1 MQDNSSEEHKPV
13 SRAKGRKRCA
23 RIDNSESENENEN
36 NQKSNSNEKE
46 NSIKI
51 KNRENKQE
59 SEEIKKEKEIKT
71 DKNSKQLELQKKL
84 KFIFNEVREKGK
96 YEYNKQEI
104 PENLKYHSDESDSSE
119 VSGMKKSIIS
129 KKADKNLNDKNDLDN
144 KNLNSFKRQI
154 SDRNE
159 RQSGKLR
166 KSKKSKDGSSIASTN
181 SRKKSNKIND
191 NKNKDKETND
201 ITDFKVEDNLKKIN
215 EEKEYDNSK
224 REKKE
229 NGNKSNINN
238 KTSGIN
244 SGRKNTARKKNYEN
258 NYLKNDEKNNLQKKD
273 SNDSGGKIKIG
284 HYNKYSA
291 DIIGSNQNSSKK
303 GENSNR
309 KKINDKKNEEK
320 DGEEV
325 KSSKKEKSDKKDENQ
340 EEKKEKNQKLKNLL
354 ENKKD
359 ILLQKSIDKEKK
371 ERQKEKEKI
380 NDIKEDK
387 EKDKEKEKN
396 NENIEKNSARKRK
409 YKITRY
415 REEEIIEINPD
426 KINKENEN
434 EEEQSKDRKK
444 KNNVRDLIEKL
455 KAKKN
460 EREDLARQE
469 KEAEEQSLMRGKIKK
484 NENNEEKGIEEDTEA
499 EREAEKIRLKE
510 KKMEERRIAREK
522 RRKLEEEEKKRK
534 EKEFEERKR
543 KEDEEKK
550 RKEEEEKRKIEEEKR
565 RKEEE
570 EKLRKKKEKQKK
582 EEENDLKNNKITEKA
597 HLKDKLR
604 TRKSAEKIEYGNNNL
619 SLPKKVFKDEEEVD
633 EEMSNSDSLKKYQ
646 RGKQY
651 KYSTG
656 KKLNKEEEKRR
667 KQLEKDLEDEINK
680 NELSDENE
688 KNKNN
693 NLNNKNKEIIQKEKK
708 EVISNNIANTKLDKS
723 FDAVNAYKKPV
734 QKNLGNGKAKI
745 YRPKRPGG
753 VVRGRSHEKAEQLL
767 LNKLNN
773 NQEVNN
779 DNQNYAIT
787 SMNSKKFNGN
797 KFINSPTI
805 AYSKKR
811 SIGGIGGEN
820 NFLSLNKSF
829 GEYRVPAIENG
840 NNFMNGM
847 YNINTLEL
855 GSLPDLNSSFDSRL
869 LSYNNN
875 NYHYN
880 LNSEYYNRTA
890 QKNYH
895 NNTINSGNLPNNS
908 NRLTNI
914 NNFFGMNNMG
924 TISNINGV
932 SYLNGDNDNFI
943 NMSNLNMNN
952 NSFFDLRQPKLNPYD
967 LNSSYNIGYN
977 NPLGNYSNNQ
987 VNLSNLLNNNYLGL
1001 NNNLQRGISNYNQGN
1016 SFQNIFPKKS
1026 SSINIEDLLVLEEK
1040 LSEISN
1046 ALNKTKIMCNE
1057 CFEFWN
1063 YYYNCSL
1070 YGSLEKLFTNV
1081 LDSNNVQISINYILM
1096 SVLICYDCSFDMEVL
1111 NNVYSVLKDLLNLNH
1126 KNLLLIYEHILS
1138 KISTES
1144 RDNIWVLK
1152 LLNIVN
1158 SSKNSDFNDYNM
1170 MNGYSMT
1177 LVEKINFNTGIII
1190 QNIRV
1195 LLKNYKTPRVEY
1207 LTSLF
1212 KKINEKSYEDIN
1224 NFFRQ
1229 YILRVDNI
1237 NGSILASVFLKNNSE
1252 FKSEP
1257 APYLHTVNHKPYS
1270 LILDLDET
1278 LVHFKVNPENESEG
1292 VLKVRPGVME
1302 FLDAVD
1308 KYYELIIFTCATQ
1321 DYANLLID
1329 AIEENKIYFEHRLY
1343 RQHTVIIDNDFVKD
1357 LTRIGRPLDK
1367 IAIVDNMPQNF
1378 RLQKENGINIKAFW
1392 GEDIYDTALIN
1403 LSPILITIA
1412 EEGGDIR
1419 KGLAKYRDEI
1429 VEKVT
1434 SNISKN
1440 NL

>member
-1 MQDNSSEEHKPV
+1 MQDNSSEENKPR
-13 SRAKGRKRCA
+13 SKAKGRKRCT
-23 RIDNSESENENEN
+23 RIDNSDSEE
-36 NQKSNSNEKE
+36 EKNKKNDSDEQE
-46 NSIKI
+46 NSSKRSIKE
-51 KNRENKQE
+51 KNEE
-59 SEEIKKEKEIKT
+59 SEEQYDSKNNKSNKE
-71 DKNSKQLELQKKL
+71 LELQKKL
-84 KFIFNEVREKGK
+84 KFIVNEVREKGK

-119 VSGMKKSIIS
+119 ISGMKKSNLT
-129 KKADKNLNDKNDLDN
+129 KKVDKNNNDN
-144 KNLNSFKRQI
+144 KENNDIENKNKNSYKRQI
-154 SDRNE
+154 SDRNSD
-159 RQSGKLR
+159 RQSGKLK
-166 KSKKSKDGSSIASTN
+166 KSKKNKEGNSLSIS
-181 SRKKSNKIND
+181 SRKKSSNNNSD
-191 NKNKDKETND
+191 NKSKE
-201 ITDFKVEDNLKKIN
+201 ITDFIEEDNIQKIK
-215 EEKEYDNSK
+215 EEENDNDNDNIGYK
-224 REKKE
+224 KKE
-229 NGNKSNINN
+229 NGNQNNNINN
-238 KTSGIN
+238 NNTSNN
-244 SGRKNTARKKNYEN
+244 SGRKNLIRKKNSENSNNNDEN
-258 NYLKNDEKNNLQKKD
+258 NNYHKKSID
-273 SNDSGGKIKIG
+273 TAKARISHN
-284 HYNKYSA
+284 NKYSA
-291 DIIGSNQNSSKK
+291 DISTNNPNNIRNIGH
-303 GENSNR
+303 NR
-309 KKINDKKNEEK
+309 RQRTNEKKITEKDEEEK
-320 DGEEV
+320 ENI
-325 KSSKKEKSDKKDENQ
+325 KKEKLENNEEIN
-340 EEKKEKNQKLKNLL
+340 EEKKEKNLKLKNLL

-359 ILLQKSIDKEKK
+359 ILLKKSMGKEKK
-371 ERQKEKEKI
+371 EKQKEII
-380 NDIKEDK
+380 NENKEDK
-387 EKDKEKEKN
+387 GKEEKKSYSKRRKYNNNKYKEEEIVESNSNEKDN
-396 NENIEKNSARKRK
+396 NENN
-409 YKITRY
+409 Y
-415 REEEIIEINPD
+415 
-426 KINKENEN
+426 NEN
-434 EEEQSKDRKK
+434 FEIFQNKK
-444 KNNVRDLIEKL
+444 KNNVRDIIERL

-469 KEAEEQSLMRGKIKK
+469 KEAEEQSLMRGKNKQ
-484 NENNEEKGIEEDTEA
+484 NNNNEEKNVEEDTEA

-510 KKMEERRIAREK
+510 KRMEERRLAREK
-522 RRKLEEEEKKRK
+522 RRKMEEEEKKRK

-543 KEDEEKK
+543 KEEEEKEKEKEKEKK
-550 RKEEEEKRKIEEEKR
+550 RIEEEKQ
-565 RKEEE
+565 RKLEE
-570 EKLRKKKEKQKK
+570 EKLRKKREKLKK
-582 EEENDLKNNKITEKA
+582 EEENEIKKNKINEKV
-597 HLKDKLR
+597 HLKEKSKS
-604 TRKSAEKIEYGNNNL
+604 RKNSEKIEYGNNNYNN
-619 SLPKKVFKDEEEVD
+619 LPKKIYKDEEEND
-633 EEMSNSDSLKKYQ
+633 EGMENSNSNHRYT

-680 NELSDENE
+680 NEISDENE
-688 KNKNN
+688 KNKKN
-693 NLNNKNKEIIQKEKK
+693 NLINIKNKEKK
-708 EVISNNIANTKLDKS
+708 EIVINDIANTKLDRS
-723 FDAVNAYKKPV
+723 FDAVNTYKKPV
-734 QKNLGNGKAKI
+734 QKSLGNGKAKI

-753 VVRGRSHEKAEQLL
+753 VIRGRSHEKVEAHL
-767 LNKLNN
+767 LNKI
-773 NQEVNN
+773 
-779 DNQNYAIT
+779 DNSDQRITNENSNYVLT
-787 SMNSKKFNGN
+787 SMNSKKLNGN
-797 KFINSPTI
+797 NFINSPNM

-811 SIGGIGGEN
+811 SIGGIGGD
-820 NFLSLNKSF
+820 NFVQLNKSF
-829 GEYRVPAIENG
+829 GEYRGPGIENG

-855 GSLPDLNSSFDSRL
+855 SSLPDLNSSFDSRL
-869 LSYNNN
+869 QSFNSNNFQYGLN
-875 NYHYN
+875 NDFYT
-880 LNSEYYNRTA
+880 RTA

-908 NRLTNI
+908 NRFTSM

-924 TISNINGV
+924 NMSNINGL
-932 SYLNGDNDNFI
+932 SYINGDNDNNFI
-943 NMSNLNMNN
+943 NMSNLNLNTNNN
-952 NSFFDLRQPKLNPYD
+952 NSFFDLRQPQINPYD

-977 NPLGNYSNNQ
+977 NPLTNYPNNQ
-987 VNLSNLLNNNYLGL
+987 VNLSNLLSNNFLGL
-1001 NNNLQRGISNYNQGN
+1001 NNNLQRGISNYNPGN
-1016 SFQNIFPKKS
+1016 NFQNIFTKKS

-1040 LSEISN
+1040 LSEISI
-1046 ALNKTKIMCNE
+1046 ALNKTKIINNE

-1096 SVLICYDCSFDMEVL
+1096 SLLICYDCSFDVEVL

-1126 KNLLLIYEHILS
+1126 KNLMLIYEHILS

-1158 SSKNSDFNDYNM
+1158 SSKNSDFNDYNI

-1195 LLKNYKTPRVEY
+1195 LLKNFKTPRVEY

-1229 YILRVDNI
+1229 YILRVENI
-1237 NGSILASVFLKNNSE
+1237 NGSILASVFLKDNSE

-1257 APYLHTVNHKPYS
+1257 APYLHTINHKKYS

-1278 LVHFKVNPENESEG
+1278 LVHFKMNPENKSEG

-1403 LSPILITIA
+1403 LSPILINIA

-1434 SNISKN
+1434 SNISKHN
-1440 NL
+1440 I

>member
-1 MQDNSSEEHKPV
+1 MQDDSSEENKPR
-13 SRAKGRKRCA
+13 SKAKGRKRCT
-23 RIDNSESENENEN
+23 RIDNSDSEEDN
-36 NQKSNSNEKE
+36 NKKNDSEEEE
-46 NSIKI
+46 NSPKR
-51 KNRENKQE
+51 KNEEKDE
-59 SEEIKKEKEIKT
+59 DSEEKDDSKKNKSTKE
-71 DKNSKQLELQKKL
+71 LELQKKL

-119 VSGMKKSIIS
+119 VSGMKKSNMS
-129 KKADKNLNDKNDLDN
+129 KKADKNNNNDN
-144 KNLNSFKRQI
+144 KDNNDTDSKNINSYKRQI
-154 SDRNE
+154 SDRNSD
-159 RQSGKLR
+159 RQSGKIK
-166 KSKKSKDGSSIASTN
+166 KSKKSKEGSGLVSVG
-181 SRKKSNKIND
+181 SRKKSSNNNSD
-191 NKNKDKETND
+191 NKNKE
-201 ITDFKVEDNLKKIN
+201 ITEFNEEDNIQKIKEEENDNDNIGYKKK
-215 EEKEYDNSK
+215 EKE
-224 REKKE
+224 KE
-229 NGNKSNINN
+229 NGNQNNIGSN
-238 KTSGIN
+238 T
-244 SGRKNTARKKNYEN
+244 SGRKNLIRKKNSDNSN
-258 NYLKNDEKNNLQKKD
+258 NNDENYNYHKKSID
-273 SNDSGGKIKIG
+273 TAKVKIS
-284 HYNKYSA
+284 HYSKYSA
-291 DIIGSNQNSSKK
+291 DINMNNPNNMKNIAN
-303 GENSNR
+303 NR
-309 KKINDKKNEEK
+309 RQRTNEKKITEKNEEEN
-320 DGEEV
+320 DNM
-325 KSSKKEKSDKKDENQ
+325 KKEKSEKTEEII
-340 EEKKEKNQKLKNLL
+340 EEKKEKNLKLKNLL

-359 ILLQKSIDKEKK
+359 ILLKKSIDKEKK
-371 ERQKEKEKI
+371 EKQKEIITENKE
-380 NDIKEDK
+380 
-387 EKDKEKEKN
+387 EKDKEEKNSYPKRRKYKTNKYKDEEITESNNNN
-396 NENIEKNSARKRK
+396 NENN
-409 YKITRY
+409 
-415 REEEIIEINPD
+415 N
-426 KINKENEN
+426 NEN
-434 EEEQSKDRKK
+434 NNNENSEMFPNKK
-444 KNNVRDLIEKL
+444 KNNVRDIIERL

-469 KEAEEQSLMRGKIKK
+469 KEAEEQSLMRGKNKQD
-484 NENNEEKGIEEDTEA
+484 NNNNEEKTVEEDTEA
-499 EREAEKIRLKE
+499 EREAEKIRQKE
-510 KKMEERRIAREK
+510 KRMEERRLAREK
-522 RRKLEEEEKKRK
+522 RRKMEEEEKKRK

-543 KEDEEKK
+543 KEEEEKEKKRIEEEKK
-550 RKEEEEKRKIEEEKR
+550 RKEKEFEERKKR
-565 RKEEE
+565 
-570 EKLRKKKEKQKK
+570 EKLKK
-582 EEENDLKNNKITEKA
+582 EEENEIKKNKINERA
-597 HLKDKLR
+597 HLKERSSKS
-604 TRKSAEKIEYGNNNL
+604 RKNSEKNENNFNN
-619 SLPKKVFKDEEEVD
+619 LPKKVYKDEEEND
-633 EEMSNSDSLKKYQ
+633 EENSNSNHRYT

-656 KKLNKEEEKRR
+656 KKLNVEEEKRR

-680 NELSDENE
+680 NEISDENE
-688 KNKNN
+688 KNKKN
-693 NLNNKNKEIIQKEKK
+693 NLNNIKNKEKK
-708 EVISNNIANTKLDKS
+708 EIVINDIANTKLDRS
-723 FDAVNAYKKPV
+723 FDAVNTYKKPV

-753 VVRGRSHEKAEQLL
+753 VVRGRSHEKVEAHL
-767 LNKLNN
+767 LNKID
-773 NQEVNN
+773 N
-779 DNQNYAIT
+779 DQRITNENSNYVLT
-787 SMNSKKFNGN
+787 SMNSKKLNGN
-797 KFINSPTI
+797 NFINSPNI

-811 SIGGIGGEN
+811 SIGGIGGD
-820 NFLSLNKSF
+820 NFVQLNKSF
-829 GEYRVPAIENG
+829 GEYRGPGIENG

-855 GSLPDLNSSFDSRL
+855 SSLPDLNSSFDSRL
-869 LSYNNN
+869 QSFNSNNFP
-875 NYHYN
+875 YG
-880 LNSEYYNRTA
+880 LNSEFYTRTA

-895 NNTINSGNLPNNS
+895 NNTINSGNLANNS
-908 NRLTNI
+908 NRFTSM

-924 TISNINGV
+924 NMSNINGL
-932 SYLNGDNDNFI
+932 SYINGDNDNNFI
-943 NMSNLNMNN
+943 NMSNLGLNNN
-952 NSFFDLRQPKLNPYD
+952 NSFFDLRQPQINPYD
-967 LNSSYNIGYN
+967 LNSSYNLGYN
-977 NPLGNYSNNQ
+977 NPLSNYPNNQ
-987 VNLSNLLNNNYLGL
+987 VNLSNLLSNNFLGL
-1001 NNNLQRGISNYNQGN
+1001 NNNLQRGMSNYNPGN
-1016 SFQNIFPKKS
+1016 NFPNIFTKKS

-1040 LSEISN
+1040 LSEISI
-1046 ALNKTKIMCNE
+1046 ALNKTKIMNNE

-1096 SVLICYDCSFDMEVL
+1096 SLLICYDCSFDVEVL
-1111 NNVYSVLKDLLNLNH
+1111 NNVYSVLKELLNLNH
-1126 KNLLLIYEHILS
+1126 KNLMLIYEHILS

-1170 MNGYSMT
+1170 TNGYSMT

-1195 LLKNYKTPRVEY
+1195 LLKNFKTPRVEY

-1229 YILRVDNI
+1229 YILRVENI
-1237 NGSILASVFLKNNSE
+1237 NGSILASVFLKDNSE

-1257 APYLHTVNHKPYS
+1257 APYLHTINHKKYS

-1278 LVHFKVNPENESEG
+1278 LVHFKMNPDNKSEG

-1434 SNISKN
+1434 SNISKHN
-1440 NL
+1440 I